1 MPLKGREAP
10 ALQRLTDK
18 KKRASYIS
26 KATQTMQRT
35 CHSNPICL
43 LCCRNLS
50 LNHRLEGNVQD
61 VGFITFCNKTIT
73 NSTWGCG
80 KRMPTIKP
88 AVMQRHLQSLSE
100 CSACLWKDTSVCRGL
115 FQPNN
120 QPIHPND
127 CSIQDKLTHPSHNR
141 TLQMTLFNQG
151 NRFVLFLKTNES
163 HFGCRGLSCVLLS
176 ANKST
181 GIAEET

>member
-1 MPLKGREAP
+1 
-10 ALQRLTDK
+10 
-18 KKRASYIS
+18 
-26 KATQTMQRT
+26 
-35 CHSNPICL
+35 
-43 LCCRNLS
+43 
-50 LNHRLEGNVQD
+50 
-61 VGFITFCNKTIT
+61 
-73 NSTWGCG
+73 
-80 KRMPTIKP
+80 MPTIKP

-100 CSACLWKDTSVCRGL
+100 GSACLWKDTSVCRGL

-141 TLQMTLFNQG
+141 TLQMTLFNQE

-181 GIAEET
+181 GIARRLKRLCLPSVSHGLYQNTKEGSHSTTDRAATVRSSTLLRLFLSSSP